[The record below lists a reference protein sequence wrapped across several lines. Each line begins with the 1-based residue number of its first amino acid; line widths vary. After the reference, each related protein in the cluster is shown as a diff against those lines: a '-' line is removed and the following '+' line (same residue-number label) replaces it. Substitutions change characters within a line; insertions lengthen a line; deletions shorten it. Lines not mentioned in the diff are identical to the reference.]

1 MSTRQFVGILK
12 DIRRALVF
20 TGAGLSTG
28 SGIPDFRGPGGV
40 WKTWRPVYYDEFMSS
55 HDARIRHWQYK
66 LENWSHFR
74 DAQPNAAHR
83 SLYELDEMGH
93 IDTIVTQNID
103 GLHALAGHPDGKVIE
118 LHGTNQAVECQSCG
132 KRSDPDPIFRQFEE
146 MRDPPTCE
154 CGGFLKP
161 ATVSFGQQMP
171 QRELHHAFEAAG
183 RADLVLTIG
192 STLEVEPAA
201 SITRAAKEQGAIYV
215 IVNRGPTA
223 HDHLA
228 DLRME
233 GDATVLLPQAV
244 RDLNQ
249 MLKARP

>member
-1 MSTRQFVGILK
+1 MPTRQLASILK

-20 TGAGLSTG
+20 SGAGLSTG
-28 SGIPDFRGPGGV
+28 SGIPDFRGPSGV
-40 WKTWRPVYYDEFMSS
+40 WKTWHPVYYDKFMSS
-55 HDARIRHWQYK
+55 RDARVRHWEYK
-66 LENWSHFR
+66 LENWRHFR

-83 SLYELDEMGH
+83 ALSELDTMGH

-103 GLHALAGHPDGKVIE
+103 GLHQLAGHPEGRVIE

-132 KRSDPDPIFRQFEE
+132 RRSDPDPIFRQFER
-146 MRDPPTCE
+146 MRDPPVCE

-171 QRELHHAFEAAG
+171 QRELRHAFESAG
-183 RADLVLTIG
+183 RADLALTIG

-201 SITRAAKEQGAIYV
+201 SIPRAAKEQGATYV

-223 HDHLA
+223 QDHLA
-228 DLRME
+228 DLRLE
-233 GDATVLLPQAV
+233 GDATVLLPQTV
-244 RDLNQ
+244 LELNQ
-249 MLKARP
+249 ILKTGP